1 MQTLVYI
8 ANTESLKENGLYN
21 AAFDAVSAERKD
33 KVLRYRFLKDRV
45 LSLGAELLLRKA
57 LRECGIEIPEVHYG
71 YKTNGK
77 PFLKGVEGVDFNISH
92 SEDFVMLTV
101 SGNETGCDIEKITEI
116 DLEIAKKF
124 FFREEYENI
133 AALPASGE
141 RNGLFFRYWTLK
153 ESFMKAT
160 GLGMRLPLDSF
171 QILIGNDG
179 KTGVRQSVDTKNYNF
194 TEIDAVPGYKCAVCT
209 AGNATENDVK
219 IVDFREILKGG
230 NYGCSENHKR
240 NGSNFESRR
249 LA

>member
-57 LRECGIEIPEVHYG
+57 LRECGIEIPEIRYG
-71 YKTNGK
+71 FETDGK
-77 PFLKGVEGVDFNISH
+77 PFIKGLEDFNFNISH
-92 SEDFVMLTV
+92 SEDLVMVAV
-101 SGNETGCDIEKITEI
+101 SENETGCDIEKITET
-116 DLEIAKKF
+116 DLDIAKKF

-133 AALPASGE
+133 AALPASEE
-141 RNGLFFRYWTLK
+141 RNELFFRYWTLK

-194 TEIDAVPGYKCAVCT
+194 TEIHAFPGYKCAVCT
-209 AGNATENDVK
+209 AGNAAETDVK
-219 IVDFREILKGG
+219 IVDFRKILNGG
-230 NYGCSENHKR
+230 NNGGTEDHKG
-240 NGSNFESRR
+240 N
-249 LA
+249 

>member
-1 MQTLVYI
+1 MKTLVYI
-8 ANTESLKENGLYN
+8 ANTDPLKENGLYN
-21 AAFDAVSAERKD
+21 AAFGAVSAERKD

-45 LSLGAELLLRKA
+45 LSLGAEILLREA
-57 LRECGIEIPEVHYG
+57 LKEQGVEITEISYG

-77 PFLKGVEGVDFNISH
+77 PFLKGVEGFDFNISH
-92 SEDFVMLTV
+92 SEDFVMVAV
-101 SGNETGCDIEKITEI
+101 SENETGCDIEKITGI

-133 AALPASGE
+133 AALPASEE

-160 GLGMRLPLDSF
+160 GLGVRLPLDSF
-171 QILIGNDG
+171 QILIGSDG
-179 KTGVRQSVDTKNYNF
+179 KTGVRQNVDARNYNF
-194 TEIDAVPGYKCAVCT
+194 TEIDAVPGYKCALCT
-209 AGNATENDVK
+209 TGNATETDVK

-240 NGSNFESRR
+240 N
-249 LA
+249 

>member
-1 MQTLVYI
+1 M
-8 ANTESLKENGLYN
+8 KENGLYN
-21 AAFDAVSAERKD
+21 AAFGAVSAERKD

-45 LSLGAELLLRKA
+45 LSLGAEILLKEA
-57 LRECGIEIPEVHYG
+57 LKEQDVEITEINYG

-77 PFLKGVEGVDFNISH
+77 PFLKGIEGFDFNISH
-92 SEDFVMLTV
+92 SEDFVMVAV
-101 SGNETGCDIEKITEI
+101 SENETGCDIEKITGI

-133 AALPASGE
+133 AALPASEE

-160 GLGMRLPLDSF
+160 GLGVRLPLDSF

-179 KTGVRQSVDTKNYNF
+179 KTGVRQSVDARNYNF
-194 TEIDAVPGYKCAVCT
+194 TEIDAVPGYKCALCT
-209 AGNATENDVK
+209 TGNATETDVK
-219 IVDFREILKGG
+219 IVDFRKILKGG

-240 NGSNFESRR
+240 N
-249 LA
+249 

>member
-57 LRECGIEIPEVHYG
+57 LRECGIEIPEIRYG
-71 YKTNGK
+71 FGTDGK
-77 PFLKGVEGVDFNISH
+77 PFLKGGEGFNFNISH
-92 SEDFVMLTV
+92 SEDLVMVAV
-101 SGNETGCDIEKITEI
+101 SENETGCDIEKITEI

-133 AALPASGE
+133 AALPASEE
-141 RNGLFFRYWTLK
+141 RNELFFRYWTLK

-194 TEIDAVPGYKCAVCT
+194 NEIDAFPGYKCALCT
-209 AGNATENDVK
+209 AGNAAETDVK
-219 IVDFREILKGG
+219 IVDFREILNGG
-230 NYGCSENHKR
+230 NYGCSEDHKG
-240 NGSNFESRR
+240 N
-249 LA
+249 

>member
-1 MQTLVYI
+1 MKNLVFF
-8 ANTESLKENGLYN
+8 ANTDPLKENGLYN
-21 AAFDAVSAERKD
+21 VAFGAVSAERKD

-45 LSLGAELLLRKA
+45 LSLGAEILLREA
-57 LRECGIEIPEVHYG
+57 LKEQGVEITEINYG

-77 PFLKGVEGVDFNISH
+77 PFLKGIEGFDFNISH
-92 SEDFVMLTV
+92 SEDFVMVAV
-101 SGNETGCDIEKITEI
+101 SENEIGCDIEKITEI

-133 AALPASGE
+133 AALPASEE
-141 RNGLFFRYWTLK
+141 RNELFFRYWTLK
-153 ESFMKAT
+153 ESFMKVT

-194 TEIDAVPGYKCAVCT
+194 TEIDAFPGYKCAVCT
-209 AGNATENDVK
+209 AGNATETDVK

-230 NYGCSENHKR
+230 NHGSTEDHKR
-240 NGSNFESRR
+240 K
-249 LA
+249 

>member
-1 MQTLVYI
+1 MKTLVYI
-8 ANTESLKENGLYN
+8 ANTGALKETGLYN
-21 AAFDAVSAERKD
+21 SAFDAVSPERRE

-45 LSLGAELLLRKA
+45 LSLGAEVLLRKA
-57 LRECGIEIPEVHYG
+57 LTDCGIEIPEIHCG
-71 YKTNGK
+71 YKTDGK
-77 PFLKGVEGVDFNISH
+77 PFLKGVEGFDFNISH
-92 SEDFVMLTV
+92 SEDFVMVAL

-133 AALPASGE
+133 AALPASE
-141 RNGLFFRYWTLK
+141 KRNGLFFRYWTLK

-171 QILIGNDG
+171 QILISNDG
-179 KTGVRQSVDTKNYNF
+179 KTGVRQNVDARNYNF
-194 TEIDAVPGYKCAVCT
+194 TETDAVPGYKCAVCT
-209 AGNATENDVK
+209 AGNATETDVK

-240 NGSNFESRR
+240 NGSNFEGRR

>member
-45 LSLGAELLLRKA
+45 LSLGAEVLLRKA
-57 LRECGIEIPEVHYG
+57 LRECGIEIPEIHYG
-71 YKTNGK
+71 FEINGK
-77 PFLKGVEGVDFNISH
+77 PFLKGVEGFDFNISH
-92 SEDFVMLTV
+92 SEDLVMVAV
-101 SGNETGCDIEKITEI
+101 SENETGCDIEKITET
-116 DLEIAKKF
+116 DLDIAKKF

-133 AALPASGE
+133 AALPASEE
-141 RNGLFFRYWTLK
+141 RNELFFRYWTLK

-194 TEIDAVPGYKCAVCT
+194 TEIDAFSEYKCAVCT
-209 AGNATENDVK
+209 AGNAAETDVK
-219 IVDFREILKGG
+219 IVDFRKILKGG
-230 NYGCSENHKR
+230 N
-240 NGSNFESRR
+240 NGSTEDHKGN
-249 LA
+249 

>member
-45 LSLGAELLLRKA
+45 LSLGAEVLLRKA
-57 LRECGIEIPEVHYG
+57 LRECGIEIPEIHYG
-71 YKTNGK
+71 FEINGK
-77 PFLKGVEGVDFNISH
+77 PFLKGVEGFDFNISH
-92 SEDFVMLTV
+92 SEDLVMVAV
-101 SGNETGCDIEKITEI
+101 SENETGCDIEKITET
-116 DLEIAKKF
+116 DLDIAKKF

-133 AALPASGE
+133 AALPASEE
-141 RNGLFFRYWTLK
+141 RNELFFRYWTLK

-171 QILIGNDG
+171 QIIIGNDG

-194 TEIDAVPGYKCAVCT
+194 TEIDAFPGYKCAVCT
-209 AGNATENDVK
+209 AGNAAETDVK
-219 IVDFREILKGG
+219 IVDFREILNGG
-230 NYGCSENHKR
+230 N
-240 NGSNFESRR
+240 NGSTEDHKGN
-249 LA
+249 

>member
-1 MQTLVYI
+1 MKTLVYI
-8 ANTESLKENGLYN
+8 ANTGALKETGLYN
-21 AAFDAVSAERKD
+21 SAFDAVSPERRE

-57 LRECGIEIPEVHYG
+57 LRECGIEIPEIRYG
-71 YKTNGK
+71 FGTDGK
-77 PFLKGVEGVDFNISH
+77 PFLKGVEGFNFNISH
-92 SEDFVMLTV
+92 SEDLVMVAL

-124 FFREEYENI
+124 FFRKEYENI
-133 AALPASGE
+133 AALPASE
-141 RNGLFFRYWTLK
+141 KRNGLFFRYWTLK

-209 AGNATENDVK
+209 AGNAAETDVK
-219 IVDFREILKGG
+219 IVDFREILNGG
-230 NYGCSENHKR
+230 NNGCSEDHKG
-240 NGSNFESRR
+240 N
-249 LA
+249 

>member
-57 LRECGIEIPEVHYG
+57 LRECGIEIPEIRYG
-71 YKTNGK
+71 FETNGK
-77 PFLKGVEGVDFNISH
+77 PFLKGVEGFNFNISH
-92 SEDFVMLTV
+92 SEDIVMVAV
-101 SGNETGCDIEKITEI
+101 SENETGCDIEKITET
-116 DLEIAKKF
+116 DLDIAKKF

-133 AALPASGE
+133 AALPASEE
-141 RNGLFFRYWTLK
+141 RNELFFRYWTLK

-194 TEIDAVPGYKCAVCT
+194 TEIDAVQGYKCAVCT
-209 AGNATENDVK
+209 AGNAAETNVK
-219 IVDFREILKGG
+219 IVDFREILNGG
-230 NYGCSENHKR
+230 NNGGTEDHKG
-240 NGSNFESRR
+240 N
-249 LA
+249 